1 MVVEDGDVIKIVYTL
16 RDKKGNLI
24 SSSEEENGEP
34 VKIQLGTG
42 QVLPELEK
50 NLIGME
56 KGEQKEFW
64 LTPQEAYGEF
74 NPLLVEKIS
83 KKDLKGEHELELGQ
97 QVEVVAPNGMT
108 SPGWVRIIEDD
119 FILVDMNP
127 PLAGKA
133 LHFEVKLLETDLE
146 PDPVPNPFQL
156 GISCESC
163 DHDHEHKEE
172 KDIIHL

>member
-1 MVVEDGDVIKIVYTL
+1 MVVEDGDVIKIMFTL
-16 RDKKGNLI
+16 KDKKGNLI
-24 SSSEEENGEP
+24 NSNEKVNGES

-56 KGEQKEFW
+56 KGEEKEFW

-74 NPLLVEKIS
+74 NPLLVEKIP
-83 KKDLKGEHELELGQ
+83 KKNLKGDHELELGQ
-97 QVEVVAPNGMT
+97 QVVVVAPNGMT

-119 FILVDMNP
+119 YIVVDMNP

-133 LHFEVKLLETDLE
+133 LHFEVKVLETDLE

-163 DHDHEHKEE
+163 DHEHEEE
-172 KDIIHL
+172 KDTIHL